1 MKTKKF
7 TFLSTV
13 VIADDVSTKYRN
25 YDINGF
31 TPKTLAKR
39 FVPSK
44 SEKGSLKEFGFE
56 YNTTPIKAL
65 KTLFVV
71 QEIGAVDNTIQNIN
85 MTLDKKTA
93 EDFILSHQKSSQT
106 VLVVNELDLSSMEL
120 YCDMK
125 TRTK

>member
-1 MKTKKF
+1 MKEFKF
-7 TFLSTV
+7 VSTV
-13 VIADDVSTKYRN
+13 QIADDVESKYPN
-25 YDINGF
+25 YHINGF
-31 TPKTLAKR
+31 TPKKLAKR
-39 FVPSK
+39 LISGNSDKKSK
-44 SEKGSLKEFGFE
+44 ENFGFE
-56 YNTTPIKAL
+56 YKTTSIKPL

>member
-56 YNTTPIKAL
+56 YKSKSAKAI

-71 QEIGAVDNTIQNIN
+71 QEIGAVGNTIKNI
-85 MTLDKKTA
+85 TVALDKQTA
-93 EDFILSHQKSSQT
+93 EDFILSYQPSQEAT
-106 VLVVNELDLSSMEL
+106 MVVNELNCASMGL
-120 YCDMK
+120 YYG
-125 TRTK
+125 

>member
-56 YNTTPIKAL
+56 YKSKSAKAI

-71 QEIGAVDNTIQNIN
+71 QEVGDTIKNITV
-85 MTLDKKTA
+85 TLDKQIA
-93 EDFILSHQKSSQT
+93 EDYLLSLQCQNST
-106 VLVVNELDLSSMEL
+106 IIVNELDCSSMGL
-120 YCDMK
+120 YCG
-125 TRTK
+125 

>member
-1 MKTKKF
+1 MKTKQF

-44 SEKGSLKEFGFE
+44 SEKGSLKKFGFE

-71 QEIGAVDNTIQNIN
+71 QEIEAVANTIKNI
-85 MTLDKKTA
+85 TVALDKQTA
-93 EDFILSHQKSSQT
+93 EDFILSYQSSQEAT
-106 VLVVNELDLSSMEL
+106 MVVNELDCSSMGL
-120 YCDMK
+120 YYG
-125 TRTK
+125 